1 MELGIF
7 KILNIDERGTKSD
20 FDFFIKNG
28 IFICYLIEAV
38 KK

>member
-20 FDFFIKNG
+20 FDFLLKWNIHMLLNRG
-28 IFICYLIEAV
+28 R
-38 KK
+38 

>member
-20 FDFFIKNG
+20 FDFLLKME
-28 IFICYLIEAV
+28 YSYVTL
-38 KK
+38 